1 MLTSRRNPGLYAS
14 IANSPARSA
23 PARQRTDLVHRRN
36 RPHWSERVPVENIGA
51 VTRGRP
57 KPRYS
62 RQLID
67 ETIEVW
73 QPYYDTKLT
82 DEDAR
87 EIIENVAGFFGALMG
102 WRHDL
107 RNRADPE

>member
-1 MLTSRRNPGLYAS
+1 MRAGIERFRRRNEV
-14 IANSPARSA
+14 AN
-23 PARQRTDLVHRRN
+23 RRD
-36 RPHWSERVPVENIGA
+36 RPHWSERVPVENIGD
-51 VTRGRP
+51 VERRRP

-73 QPYYDTKLT
+73 QPHYDTKLT

-87 EIIENVAGFFGALMG
+87 DIIENVAAFFGALMG

>member
-1 MLTSRRNPGLYAS
+1 MAQRR
-14 IANSPARSA
+14 
-23 PARQRTDLVHRRN
+23 DC
-36 RPHWSERVPVENIGA
+36 PHWSERVPVENIGE
-51 VTRGRP
+51 VERRSP
-57 KPRYS
+57 KQRYS
-62 RQLID
+62 RQLIN

-73 QPYYDTKLT
+73 QPYYDKKLT

-87 EIIENVAGFFGALMG
+87 EIIENVAAFFGALMG

>member
-1 MLTSRRNPGLYAS
+1 MCAGIGPARRRNEV
-14 IANSPARSA
+14 AR
-23 PARQRTDLVHRRN
+23 RDRR
-36 RPHWSERVPVENIGA
+36 HWSERVPVENIGDVERSRA
-51 VTRGRP
+51 

-73 QPYYDTKLT
+73 QPHYDTKLT

-87 EIIENVAGFFGALMG
+87 EIIENIAAFFGALMG
-102 WRHDL
+102 WRRDL
-107 RNRADPE
+107 RNHFDPD

>member
-1 MLTSRRNPGLYAS
+1 MRAGIEPARRRNDVAK
-14 IANSPARSA
+14 R
-23 PARQRTDLVHRRN
+23 DRR
-36 RPHWSERVPVENIGA
+36 HWSERVPVENIGD
-51 VTRGRP
+51 VERRRP

-73 QPYYDTKLT
+73 QPYYEAKLT

-87 EIIENVAGFFGALMG
+87 EIIENVAAFFGALMG

>member
-1 MLTSRRNPGLYAS
+1 M
-14 IANSPARSA
+14 
-23 PARQRTDLVHRRN
+23 
-36 RPHWSERVPVENIGA
+36 
-51 VTRGRP
+51 
-57 KPRYS
+57 
-62 RQLID
+62 ID

-73 QPYYDTKLT
+73 QPYYETKLT

-87 EIIENVAGFFGALMG
+87 EIIENVAAFFGALMG

>member
-1 MLTSRRNPGLYAS
+1 MRRD
-14 IANSPARSA
+14 
-23 PARQRTDLVHRRN
+23 RTRGRD
-36 RPHWSERVPVENIGA
+36 RPHWSERVPIENADA
-51 VTRGRP
+51 VQPRHP
-57 KPRYS
+57 KTRYS

-73 QPYYDTKLT
+73 QPYYEKKLT

-87 EIIENVAGFFGALMG
+87 EIIENASAFFGALMG

-107 RNRADPE
+107 RYGREPESDPD

>member
-1 MLTSRRNPGLYAS
+1 MYAT
-14 IANSPARSA
+14 IANSRAGSALAR
-23 PARQRTDLVHRRN
+23 RRN
-36 RPHWSERVPVENIGA
+36 DVAARRNHPHWSERVPVENIGD
-51 VTRGRP
+51 VPRTRP

-73 QPYYDTKLT
+73 QPHYDTKLT

-87 EIIENVAGFFGALMG
+87 EIIENVAAFFGALMG
-102 WRHDL
+102 WRRDL

>member
-1 MLTSRRNPGLYAS
+1 MA
-14 IANSPARSA
+14 A
-23 PARQRTDLVHRRN
+23 RRN
-36 RPHWSERVPVENIGA
+36 RPHWSERVPVQNIGDIP
-51 VTRGRP
+51 RGRP

-73 QPYYDTKLT
+73 QPYYDRKLT

>member
-1 MLTSRRNPGLYAS
+1 MRAGIERSRRRNDV
-14 IANSPARSA
+14 ANR
-23 PARQRTDLVHRRN
+23 D
-36 RPHWSERVPVENIGA
+36 RPHWSERVPVENIGE
-51 VTRGRP
+51 VQRRRP
-57 KPRYS
+57 KQRYS

-87 EIIENVAGFFGALMG
+87 DIIENVASFFGALMG

-107 RNRADPE
+107 RNRADPD

>member
-1 MLTSRRNPGLYAS
+1 MRAGIERSRRRNDV
-14 IANSPARSA
+14 ARR
-23 PARQRTDLVHRRN
+23 PD

-51 VTRGRP
+51 VTRGHP

-82 DEDAR
+82 DGDAL
-87 EIIENVAGFFGALMG
+87 EIIENVAAFFGALMG

>member
-1 MLTSRRNPGLYAS
+1 MAQRR
-14 IANSPARSA
+14 
-23 PARQRTDLVHRRN
+23 D
-36 RPHWSERVPVENIGA
+36 RPHWSERVPVENIGE
-51 VTRGRP
+51 VERRSP
-57 KPRYS
+57 KQRYS
-62 RQLID
+62 RQLIN

-73 QPYYDTKLT
+73 QPYYDKKLT

-87 EIIENVAGFFGALMG
+87 EIIENVAAFFGALMG

>member
-1 MLTSRRNPGLYAS
+1 MLDSLRNPGLTAS
-14 IANSPARSA
+14 IANSSA
-23 PARQRTDLVHRRN
+23 GSGLARQRTDPVHRGD
-36 RPHWSERVPVENIGA
+36 RPHWSERVPVENIGD
-51 VTRGRP
+51 VPRTRP

-73 QPYYDTKLT
+73 QPHYDTKLT

-87 EIIENVAGFFGALMG
+87 EIIENVAAFFGALMG
-102 WRHDL
+102 WRRDL